1 MSTGAAGAG
10 AVSAIEQVE
19 ADMGVR
25 VVSIVTLSHLV
36 EWSKGRAD
44 MQDKVTS
51 IVEYQREYGVGAIVG
66 N

>member
-1 MSTGAAGAG
+1 
-10 AVSAIEQVE
+10 
-19 ADMGVR
+19 MGVR